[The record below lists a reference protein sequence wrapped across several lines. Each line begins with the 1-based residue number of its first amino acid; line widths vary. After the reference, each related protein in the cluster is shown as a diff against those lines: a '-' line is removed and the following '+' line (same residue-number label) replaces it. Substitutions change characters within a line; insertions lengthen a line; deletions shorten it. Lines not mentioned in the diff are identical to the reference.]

1 MPSDLAEFS
10 ATELVTLLVTLAAE
24 DEGLEDS
31 ELELVAI
38 SQISKDVAFV
48 ITFVNVSSDEVKMPS
63 SAKWLVEAE
72 LVDPA
77 IEEACVPLLK
87 GQLISKCVFG
97 VSNSLKKQT

>member
-24 DEGLEDS
+24 DEGREDS

-48 ITFVNVSSDEVKMPS
+48 ITLVNVSSDEVKMPS

-77 IEEACVPLLK
+77 IEEAAEEPGAIFKSRFKPRSV
-87 GQLISKCVFG
+87 G
-97 VSNSLKKQT
+97 V

>member
-48 ITFVNVSSDEVKMPS
+48 ITFVNVSSDEVKIPS

-77 IEEACVPLLK
+77 IEEATEEPGAIFRSRFKPRSV
-87 GQLISKCVFG
+87 G
-97 VSNSLKKQT
+97 V

>member
-24 DEGLEDS
+24 DEGREDS

-63 SAKWLVEAE
+63 SARLNNIYINNK
-72 LVDPA
+72 
-77 IEEACVPLLK
+77 
-87 GQLISKCVFG
+87 
-97 VSNSLKKQT
+97 

>member
-1 MPSDLAEFS
+1 MAEFS

-24 DEGLEDS
+24 EEGREDS
-31 ELELVAI
+31 ELELAAI

-48 ITFVNVSSDEVKMPS
+48 ITLVNVSSDEVKMPS

-77 IEEACVPLLK
+77 IEEAADKPGAIFRSRFKPRSV
-87 GQLISKCVFG
+87 G
-97 VSNSLKKQT
+97 V